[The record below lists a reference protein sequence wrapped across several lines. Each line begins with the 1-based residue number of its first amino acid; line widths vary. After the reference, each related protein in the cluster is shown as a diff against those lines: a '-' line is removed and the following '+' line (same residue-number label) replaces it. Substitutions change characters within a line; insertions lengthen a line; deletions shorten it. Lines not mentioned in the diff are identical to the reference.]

1 MVNREYKDRLFKFIF
16 DDKEKLLA
24 LYNALHDTDYQNTED
39 LEVVTLEDVLYMKMK
54 NDISFILDWRLNL
67 FEHQSTI
74 NPNMPLRGFMYFGK
88 QYGKFVAAQEEK
100 IYGSKLLEIPTPQYT
115 VFCNSSRMRE
125 ERQILKLS
133 DAFKNKETEG
143 CMELKATVLN
153 INHGKNRKIL
163 EKCRPLMEYS
173 LLVEKI
179 KIYCEGMQIEE
190 AVDKAVQECIDE
202 NILKEILIKHRAEVK
217 DLVLEEYD
225 EEKVLRYLKQ
235 EAIEIAKE
243 EMAEKVREEVTEK
256 VREEVTEKVREE
268 ITEKVRE
275 EVIEKVREEIIEKV
289 REEAEEEWKRKEA
302 QLLERIAELEERL

>member
-1 MVNREYKDRLFKFIF
+1 
-16 DDKEKLLA
+16 
-24 LYNALHDTDYQNTED
+24 
-39 LEVVTLEDVLYMKMK
+39 
-54 NDISFILDWRLNL
+54 
-67 FEHQSTI
+67 
-74 NPNMPLRGFMYFGK
+74 
-88 QYGKFVAAQEEK
+88 
-100 IYGSKLLEIPTPQYT
+100 
-115 VFCNSSRMRE
+115 MRE

-275 EVIEKVREEIIEKV
+275 EVIEKVREEVIEKV
-289 REEAEEEWKRKEA
+289 REEAEEEWRRKEA